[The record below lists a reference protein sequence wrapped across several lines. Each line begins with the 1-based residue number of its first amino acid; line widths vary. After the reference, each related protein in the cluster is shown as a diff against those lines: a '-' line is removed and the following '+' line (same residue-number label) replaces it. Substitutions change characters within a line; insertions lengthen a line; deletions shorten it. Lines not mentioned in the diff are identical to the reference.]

1 MPPLRLL
8 GALAIALLGATALA
22 ARSAPAERPVI
33 AQLGINLPTMGIVY
47 WASGRNWRWSV
58 ANYFSPAVMSE
69 IKNTLHADYVR
80 TGFIPDWVHRERPAW
95 QREDRVMDDACH
107 AGLGVMVIVPTGN
120 DKLGT
125 DDLAVTA
132 GTFFTRYT
140 VREKNCKLVA
150 EIGNEDNLTKSPQAY
165 AAIFESEAP
174 EIRKLGVPVIASGTS
189 ELDVR
194 WTRAVSALIGPVLPD
209 GFGFHPYD
217 VPPGRMQGDIAT
229 MSLAIAGKELSR
241 IYITEYGS
249 GEAATLTTAILTLD
263 TQPAVT
269 VYEYRCQPSD
279 ETCKYGLKDNP
290 ASYDAVARA
299 FASVRDRRS
308 VTPVS
313 NGAL

>member
-1 MPPLRLL
+1 MRPLRLL
-8 GALAIALLGATALA
+8 GALAMALFGATAPI
-22 ARSAPAERPVI
+22 ARSAPVEPPVV

-47 WASGRNWRWSV
+47 WAAGRNWRWTV
-58 ANYFSPAVMSE
+58 TNYFSPAVMSE

-80 TGFIPDWVHRERPAW
+80 TGFIPDWVHRERPEW

-120 DKLGT
+120 DKLGA
-125 DDLAVTA
+125 DDLAATVGA
-132 GTFFTRYT
+132 FFTRYT
-140 VREKNCKLVA
+140 AREKHCKLAA
-150 EIGNEDNLTKSPQAY
+150 EIGNENNLTQSPQAY

-174 EIRKLGVPVIASGTS
+174 EIRKLGIAVIAAGTS

-194 WTRAVSALIGPVLPD
+194 WIKEVSALIAPALPD
-209 GFGFHPYD
+209 GYGFHPYD

-229 MSLAIAGKELSR
+229 MSSATASRAASR

-249 GEAATLTTAILTLD
+249 GEAATLSSAILTLD

-290 ASYDAVARA
+290 ASFDAVARA
-299 FASVRDRRS
+299 FAAVRGHRS
-308 VTPVS
+308 VTPAKD
-313 NGAL
+313 GTL

>member
-1 MPPLRLL
+1 MRPLRLL

-132 GTFFTRYT
+132 GAFFTRYT

-194 WTRAVSALIGPVLPD
+194 WTRAVSALIA
-209 GFGFHPYD
+209 
-217 VPPGRMQGDIAT
+217 PGLTR
-229 MSLAIAGKELSR
+229 R
-241 IYITEYGS
+241 IRVS
-249 GEAATLTTAILTLD
+249 
-263 TQPAVT
+263 
-269 VYEYRCQPSD
+269 
-279 ETCKYGLKDNP
+279 
-290 ASYDAVARA
+290 
-299 FASVRDRRS
+299 SVRRAARTDARRYRNHVVGDSRERALADLHNGIWFGRGSHAYECDSNARHPAGRDRLRVPLS
-308 VTPVS
+308 TE
-313 NGAL
+313 